1 MPAASCRPVST
12 ASRWPRRWRCRWPAS
27 GRPRHPAAST
37 TPALDEKK
45 PQAKL
50 GVFLCRRTTGLELVV
65 AGQVELTTDRIG
77 ITTIVTDLVTTTG
90 VLQRQRMIAV
100 KQVFDAGGQ
109 TKSAEVIFTLPIEGR
124 VRRRLQTSESG
135 RGTFGTISVREEHR
149 GAHVVGLVMVARF
162 IVRGQAVG
170 ERAIFQAQ
178 GQIALD

>member
-1 MPAASCRPVST
+1 MPVASCRPAST

-77 ITTIVTDLVTTTG
+77 ITTIVTDLVTTTF
-90 VLQRQRMIAV
+90 VLQCQWRIAV

-109 TKSAEVIFTLPIEGR
+109 SKGAEVIFTLPVEGH
-124 VRRRLQTSESG
+124 VRRRLQTSERG
-135 RGTFGTISVREEHR
+135 RGAFGTIGVRQVHR
-149 GAHVVGLVMVARF
+149 GVFVVGFIVVARF
-162 IVRGQAVG
+162 
-170 ERAIFQAQ
+170 
-178 GQIALD
+178 